1 MYEINIEIP
10 KKRVGVVNKIR
21 KVLQSS
27 YENANIKN
35 RGEVTEATKNQA
47 GSMKEIGINFEVKEG
62 EK

>member
-35 RGEVTEATKNQA
+35 KGIVNEATVSKA